1 MFRTLRQIL
10 LQLSCAALLWVCVGW
25 LPFAV
30 NTAPAIA
37 TPPTS
42 SQVLALIDEGSHEL
56 ETGEF
61 ESAIAHLTDA
71 IIQDS
76 RQPQA
81 FALRA
86 YAKRQ
91 LGQFQSAL
99 DDYSAILELQP
110 RSATTFVDRGL
121 LKGMLGDAKGAIA
134 DHTRAIAIEPN
145 NARAYSSRGIARCI
159 SGDINAGQQD
169 FKQSG
174 VLSLNQGDYQLYSI
188 ASRSEKQFCH
198 SHSPS

>member
-1 MFRTLRQIL
+1 MG
-10 LQLSCAALLWVCVGW
+10 VG
-25 LPFAV
+25 LFPLV
-30 NTAPAIA
+30 VMETPAIA
-37 TPPTS
+37 APPST

-61 ESAIAHLTDA
+61 ESAIAHLTKA
-71 IIQDS
+71 ISQDS

-81 FALRA
+81 YALRA

-110 RSATTFVDRGL
+110 RSATTYVDRGL
-121 LKGMLGDAKGAIA
+121 LKGMLGDAQGAIV
-134 DHTRAIAIEPN
+134 DHTRAIAIESN

-159 SGDINAGQQD
+159 SGEIEAGQQD
-169 FKQSG
+169 FRQSG

>member
-1 MFRTLRQIL
+1 MLGTLRQTVLRL
-10 LQLSCAALLWVCVGW
+10 LYAALLFVCVGW
-25 LPFAV
+25 LPFWV
-30 NTAPAIA
+30 NAAPAIA
-37 TPPTS
+37 IPPTS
-42 SQVLALIDEGSHEL
+42 SQVLILIDEGSHEL

-71 IIQDS
+71 ISQDS

-81 FALRA
+81 YALRA

-110 RSATTFVDRGL
+110 RSATTYVDRGL

-134 DHTRAIAIEPN
+134 DHTRAIDIEPN
-145 NARAYSSRGIARCI
+145 NARAYSSRGIARCV
-159 SGDINAGQQD
+159 SGEIEAGQQD
-169 FKQSG
+169 FRQSG

-188 ASRSEKQFCH
+188 ASRSEKKFCR
-198 SHSPS
+198 